1 MTENFRMALPD
12 SYGNGWKF
20 TWHCLD
26 HVNYEYNPRRDI
38 GFHKVYDHYLDWV
51 SRYSNYN
58 DELEWH
64 FHPMSVYKDAHRCAT
79 FILVVI

>member
-1 MTENFRMALPD
+1 MALPD

-26 HVNYEYNPRRDI
+26 HVNYEYNPRRRDI

-64 FHPMSVYKDAHRCAT
+64 FPMSV
-79 FILVVI
+79 L